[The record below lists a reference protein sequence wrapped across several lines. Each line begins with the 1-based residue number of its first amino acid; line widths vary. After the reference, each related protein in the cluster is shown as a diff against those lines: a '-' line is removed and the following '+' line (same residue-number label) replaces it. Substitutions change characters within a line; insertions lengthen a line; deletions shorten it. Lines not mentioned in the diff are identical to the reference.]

1 MIGRDIKPS
10 SVRCVIR
17 THLAIALALAVTGC
31 GGLAAKS
38 PEKERSNDVP
48 PQVIYRIDDHRFIT
62 LEDYEN
68 CHIGTSYYNDTRQ
81 NIRIELGRGTT
92 ENYQGRLINADPTGQ
107 NIVIPS
113 SRPPRYSCPDK
124 GCNTSFFYS
133 TDGGKSFQRG
143 DYYIRN
149 TRRPFQNSKNYI
161 IAVNADRIYIAK
173 DRDGD
178 YYVTQYPLIPGIDL
192 RKPYPPGVRG
202 AGFLASK
209 RPNYLDGLRTPSGQE
224 YIKCDD
230 SIRPANAPKG
240 KK

>member
-1 MIGRDIKPS
+1 VGKANL
-10 SVRCVIR
+10 VIF
-17 THLAIALALAVTGC
+17 LVIAVAGC
-31 GGLAAKS
+31 GTHRATRDTDG
-38 PEKERSNDVP
+38 PRYDVP
-48 PQVIYRIDDHRFIT
+48 PQVIYRIDDHRFIS
-62 LEDYEN
+62 LENYKD
-68 CHIGTSYYNDTRQ
+68 CQVGTSYYIDTRK

-92 ENYQGRLINADPTGQ
+92 ENYLGRLINADPTEQ
-107 NIVIPS
+107 NIVVPS
-113 SRPPRYSCPDK
+113 SRPPNYPCSDR
-124 GCNTSFFYS
+124 GCSMPFYYS

-143 DYYIRN
+143 DDYMRY
-149 TRRPFQNSKNYI
+149 TWRPYQDSKNYI
-161 IAVNADRIYIAK
+161 ISVTSDRLYVAK

-192 RKPYPPGVRG
+192 KKPYPPGVRG